1 MTKDPMVVVTS
12 VLPVDPVDRYATR
25 DTADQYVLS
34 DPRLRRAKGKLAHN
48 WLVTA

>member
-1 MTKDPMVVVTS
+1 MVVVTS
-12 VLPVDPVDRYATR
+12 VLPIDPVERYAAR

-34 DPRLRRAKGKLAHN
+34 DVRPRRAEGKPAHS